1 MPDTTGGKI
10 TAIPTTMIG
19 RVIAGAR
26 NYIADING
34 AWFGPGQPIPPL
46 APAGTGGRQFDY
58 AYGANLQYNPRSEDS
73 GAISFEQLRALADN
87 LPLLRGA
94 IETRKDQLLNTDWAI
109 KPRDANKKSKKSKK
123 PQAGKVDDTP
133 APEDPRVQQI
143 NDFLLFP
150 DRENTFGVWIRQ
162 LVEEMLVIDAA
173 TIYPRMTRGGDV
185 YSLDLVDGATIKR
198 LINSDGRTPEAPD
211 PAYQQILH
219 GVPAA
224 DFTRD
229 ELVYLPRNK
238 RVHKFYGY
246 SPVEQIV
253 LTVNIALR
261 REVSTL
267 AYYTEGTLPDSFINL
282 PKEWTIDQVKAFQE
296 YFDFLMSGNLAER
309 RKARFIPGDSKV
321 QDVKQPPLKDQYD
334 EWLARVVCW
343 ALNVTVS
350 PLVSQ
355 VNRATGDTLKIQA
368 TEEGKRPTQ
377 DWLKSIFNI
386 IIWKYFGFTDLEF
399 VWEDEDTT
407 DVVKLAQSREIYVK
421 NGILGVD
428 DVLEDMGRDGIGVG
442 HIIITAMGAQPLKES
457 VDKAL
462 EDIKNPPPPPVQL
475 VPHNGNNQNNPAGSS
490 GGDNRNGN
498 SGANNGG
505 DNNQSGASNDSG
517 SKEAGKTAVAT
528 FRKALD
534 SYSRSIIRQT
544 RDTQGTQRNPEDRR
558 RWSA

>member
-87 LPLLRGA
+87 FPLLRGA

-109 KPRDANKKSKKSKK
+109 KPRDANKKGKKSKK
-123 PQAGKVDDTP
+123 PQAGKVDTP
-133 APEDPRVQQI
+133 APEDPRIQQI

-198 LINSDGRTPEAPD
+198 LINADGRTPEAPD

-267 AYYTEGTLPDSFINL
+267 AYYTEGTLPDSFINV
-282 PKEWTIDQVKAFQE
+282 PKEWSIDQVKAFQE

-334 EWLARVVCW
+334 EWLARIVCW

-386 IIWKYFGFTDLEF
+386 IIWKFFGYTDLEF

-462 EDIKNPPPPPVQL
+462 EDIKNPPPPPPQL
-475 VPHNGNNQNNPAGSS
+475 VMHNGSAPPNPDGNDNGGKSS
-490 GGDNRNGN
+490 GAVDGAGDSKN
-498 SGANNGG
+498 SAPNA
-505 DNNQSGASNDSG
+505 SGKG
-517 SKEAGKTAVAT
+517 EAGKTAVAT

-534 SYSRSIIRQT
+534 SYTRSKLREAGDAESAPAITKQ
-544 RDTQGTQRNPEDRR
+544 RR